1 MPDNAVTVIGN
12 LTREPELRFTPQGM
26 PQATFGIAVNRR
38 TLNQQTQEWDESTSF
53 FDVVCFGD
61 LATNVSESLSKGARV
76 LVAGRLEQR
85 SWETC
90 EGEKRSKIEIV
101 AEEAG
106 PSLRWATAKVT
117 RAERRETKKPA
128 S

>member
-38 TLNQQTQEWDESTSF
+38 TLNQQTQEWEESTSF

-85 SWETC
+85 SWETR